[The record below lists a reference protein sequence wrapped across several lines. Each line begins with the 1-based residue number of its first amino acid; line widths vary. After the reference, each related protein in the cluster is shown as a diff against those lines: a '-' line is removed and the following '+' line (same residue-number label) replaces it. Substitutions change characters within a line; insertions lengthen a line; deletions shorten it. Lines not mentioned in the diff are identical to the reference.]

1 MKTRHIF
8 ARCSTISAFYVTLI
22 YIGFINFSLW
32 ETWVSKV
39 RMLVVNFYLGEDI
52 QLNCS
57 ALLNEKDVI
66 YWHTPGNNK
75 SDPNVHEGNMTR
87 IRYGYV
93 IYCCCSA
100 TKSCLTLCS
109 LSHIWLYP
117 MDCSPPCSSVHG
129 ILQARI
135 LEWDAISSSWGSSQ
149 PRDQTCI
156 FGVSC
161 IAGRFFTLWFQSRW
175 AVLIF

>member
-1 MKTRHIF
+1 
-8 ARCSTISAFYVTLI
+8 
-22 YIGFINFSLW
+22 
-32 ETWVSKV
+32 
-39 RMLVVNFYLGEDI
+39 MLVVNFYLGKDI

-100 TKSCLTLCS
+100 TKSCLSVLQLHGLQCARLLCPWDFPGKNTGVRCHFLIQEIFPDQESNPHLLHWQVGS
-109 LSHIWLYP
+109 LPPSHQE
-117 MDCSPPCSSVHG
+117 SP
-129 ILQARI
+129 
-135 LEWDAISSSWGSSQ
+135 
-149 PRDQTCI
+149 CI
-156 FGVSC
+156 IYIYMIKTPDS
-161 IAGRFFTLWFQSRW
+161 
-175 AVLIF
+175 